1 MKEGTSMKYIC
12 DLDNCEIEFHFSP
25 SDRYEDSRKILK
37 DVAFTC
43 AVPILEYVSKECCCV
58 EDGQACKSDLLKLV
72 AHILDEAFEKDG
84 ALYRILLKKEERRMY
99 EHMEEIYEGYMAS
112 GCFGLDEATLIH
124 RLRNDK
130 FVALEFPVEG
140 DTLFIRL
147 VFEHET
153 LEISEVAVTQP
164 YDYISS
170 LALEAGIFSIVLLD
184 RMWPENNPL
193 RETITDLNEF
203 STGVVQAARRA
214 RAGTGAEEEK
224 ENEQQD
230 D

>member
-1 MKEGTSMKYIC
+1 MKYIC
-12 DLDNCEIEFHFSP
+12 DLDNCEIEFHLSP
-25 SDRYEDSRKILK
+25 SDRFEDPRKILK

-43 AVPILEYVSKECCCV
+43 AVPIMEYVSKECCCV

-72 AHILDEAFEKDG
+72 TRILDEAFEEEG

-99 EHMEEIYEGYMAS
+99 EHMEEVYDGYMAS
-112 GCFGLDEATLIH
+112 GCFGPDEGELID

-130 FVALEFPVEG
+130 FVALEYPVEG
-140 DTLFIRL
+140 DTLFIRIRL
-147 VFEHET
+147 VFEQES

-170 LALEAGIFSIVLLD
+170 LALEAGIFSVVLLD
-184 RMWPENNPL
+184 RVWPENNPL
-193 RETITDLNEF
+193 REVITDLNEF

-214 RAGTGAEEEK
+214 RAGMAGAKEEK
-224 ENEQQD
+224 EDEQQD